1 MISILSRNL
10 EAHELTAWK
19 NTAMLMKPKIG
30 GGAPCA
36 YNGFMKRALNSV
48 FFCLINL
55 SDGLIFLIFVFDL
68 RLAVFD
74 VLFLNYMFP
83 ISL

>member
-10 EAHELTAWK
+10 EAHELTVWK
-19 NTAMLMKPKIG
+19 NTSMLMKPKIG

-36 YNGFMKRALNSV
+36 CNGFIKRALNSV

-55 SDGLIFLIFVFDL
+55 SDGLIFVFDL